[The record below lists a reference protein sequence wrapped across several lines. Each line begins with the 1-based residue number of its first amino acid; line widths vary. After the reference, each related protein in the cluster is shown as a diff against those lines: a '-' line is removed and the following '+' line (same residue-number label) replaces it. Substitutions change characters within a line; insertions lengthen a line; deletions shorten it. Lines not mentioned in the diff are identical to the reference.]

1 VITKPIEFN
10 RAPGV
15 GSDALRA
22 EMLTA
27 IEFDDQHRLDARK
40 VGEIPAHR
48 MLSPE
53 LVATDLPI
61 AQGLPQRTLGVGRGL
76 AQFARPMCGGG
87 HRLGPHPSPLPGGEG
102 MKRLAS
108 VAVIDSASLTLTL
121 SQWERE
127 PDSLS
132 L

>member
-1 VITKPIEFN
+1 
-10 RAPGV
+10 
-15 GSDALRA
+15 
-22 EMLTA
+22 
-27 IEFDDQHRLDARK
+27 
-40 VGEIPAHR
+40 
-48 MLSPE
+48 
-53 LVATDLPI
+53 
-61 AQGLPQRTLGVGRGL
+61 
-76 AQFARPMCGGG
+76 
-87 HRLGPHPSPLPGGEG
+87 